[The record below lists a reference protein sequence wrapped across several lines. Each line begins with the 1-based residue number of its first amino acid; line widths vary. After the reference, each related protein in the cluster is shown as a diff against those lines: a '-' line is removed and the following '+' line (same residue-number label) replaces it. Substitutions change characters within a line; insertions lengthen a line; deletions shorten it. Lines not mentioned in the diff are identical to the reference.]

1 MGESHSVSFTAEE
14 AQSVHQ
20 AVVEARASGKNPREA
35 ARAALG
41 PAPEDKVETP
51 VGQPDPKPAPEAEK
65 PPILGKFKTQADLEK
80 AYKELEAKLG
90 APKTPVNPPKDD
102 KAAPEVKPPEGEAKG
117 KAEDTAK
124 EALQE
129 VGLNLDTFSQEF
141 AQKGQLSED
150 SYKTLEAKGIPKA
163 VVDSYIEGQ
172 KAQAAL
178 AEHRLMTESG
188 FKSPD
193 NFSQA
198 VEWAKTNWDAKA
210 LESYNQAIGTNNP
223 DAVKLALVN
232 LRNAFEGSMGSE
244 PELTHGENKS
254 STDDG
259 AYKSRQEMAEDMKSK
274 KYKTDPAFRAKVAAK
289 LARSNIW

>member
-20 AVVEARASGKNPREA
+20 AVVDARAAGKNPRDA

-41 PAPEDKVETP
+41 PAEDQVDTP
-51 VGQPDPKPAPEAEK
+51 VGGQVPPEA

-90 APKTPVNPPKDD
+90 APRTAEPV
-102 KAAPEVKPPEGEAKG
+102 KADSKPDATKPEGSKEPATSEG
-117 KAEDTAK
+117 KSEPDAK

-141 AQKGQLSED
+141 SQKGELSED
-150 SYKTLEAKGIPKA
+150 SYKTLESKGIPKGI
-163 VVDSYIEGQ
+163 VDSYIAGQ
-172 KAQAAL
+172 KAQAAM
-178 AEHRLMTESG
+178 AEHQLMTESG

-193 NFSQA
+193 SFGDA
-198 VEWAKTNWDAKA
+198 VEWAKTNWDSKA
-210 LESYNQAIGTNNP
+210 LESYNKAIGTNNP

-232 LRNAFEGSMGSE
+232 LRNAFEGSMGNE
-244 PELTHGENKS
+244 PKLMQAES
-254 STDDG
+254 VQSTDQG

-274 KYKTDPAFRAKVAAK
+274 KYKSDSAFRAMVASK

>member
-1 MGESHSVSFTAEE
+1 MGDTHSVSFTAEE

-20 AVVEARASGKNPREA
+20 AVVDARASGKNPRDA

-41 PAPEDKVETP
+41 PAPEDQVDTP
-51 VGQPDPKPAPEAEK
+51 VGGQAPPEA

-90 APKTPVNPPKDD
+90 APKEPAKATDPV
-102 KAAPEVKPPEGEAKG
+102 KAADPVKEPAKTEGQTEAKAG
-117 KAEDTAK
+117 DPAK

-141 AQKGQLSED
+141 TQKGELSED
-150 SYKTLEAKGIPKA
+150 SYKTLESKGIPKA
-163 VVDSYIEGQ
+163 IVDSYIAGQ
-172 KAQAAL
+172 KAQAAM
-178 AEHRLMTESG
+178 AEHQLMTESG

-193 NFSQA
+193 NFGDA

-210 LESYNQAIGTNNP
+210 LESYNKAIGTNNP

-232 LRNAFEGSMGSE
+232 LRNAFEGSMGNE
-244 PELTHGENKS
+244 PKLMQAES
-254 STDDG
+254 VQSTDQG

-274 KYKTDPAFRAKVAAK
+274 KYKADPAFRATVASK